1 MCAGRNATVSQM
13 SCVHAVFGQEL
24 ADAGQGRWVRRF
36 AGCGLA
42 RALPG
47 RVRLTAALAVAV
59 LGAFSAPALAQDV
72 LVSNTGQTS
81 FGTDACVGD
90 ASGTT
95 FTQGFRTGD
104 NPGGY
109 TLSAVGITLG
119 TNNLSGTESFNLF
132 VHGSN
137 SSGTAGSPLHTLTPP
152 SPIATGTIVDFT
164 APADATLVK
173 ETDYHVVFV
182 GTGDSGDDVCLKVT
196 GSAMQTGESGWTI
209 EDGLRNSGT
218 LDTGPVSFQIR
229 VKGSE
234 NNTPATGDP
243 VITGTARVGETLA
256 VDISAIMDPDGLP
269 STLTYQWIRVDGG
282 VETDISPDATSAT
295 YTLVAA
301 DGGKKV
307 KVRVSFTDDGGTDE
321 SRTSAAYP
329 SSDVIGVPPGPPAS
343 LTAEAGDGRVRL
355 VWTAPRD
362 AGSSRVIRYEY
373 RYAQGAS
380 VPDSTVWTRMRIL
393 EYVTVLLQGLANGA
407 AHAFEVRAVNS
418 AGAGVP
424 AAVSAA
430 PAPAV
435 CALDFGVR
443 RPVWSDT
450 MTVGLRFPRAGNQ
463 GGSVWVIMMRGL
475 SNRNVDWQP
484 ISRATLGIVLKEA
497 LLEETSSRSPA
508 PPTLSSQWL
517 PASPMAGTAC
527 QWRCFLT
534 TPFRLP

>member
-72 LVSNTGQTS
+72 LVSNTGETS
-81 FGTDACVGD
+81 FGTDTCVGD

-119 TNNLSGTESFNLF
+119 ANRLSGTESFNLF

-137 SSGTAGSPLHTLTPP
+137 SGEAGSLLHTLSPP
-152 SPIATGTIVDFT
+152 TAPGSAITTGVIVDFT
-164 APADATLVK
+164 ALADATLAR

-182 GTGDSGDDVCLKVT
+182 GTGNSVDDVCLKVT

-209 EDGLRNSGT
+209 EDGLRLSGT
-218 LDTGPVSFQIR
+218 LDSRASFQIR

-234 NNTPATGDP
+234 NNAPATGDP
-243 VITGTARVGETLA
+243 RITGTARVGETLA
-256 VDISAIMDPDGLP
+256 VDISAIADPDGLP

-282 VETDISPDATSAT
+282 VETDISDSNATSAT

-321 SRTSAAYP
+321 SRTSAA
-329 SSDVIGVPPGPPAS
+329 SDVIGVPPGPPAS

-380 VPDSTVWTRMRIL
+380 VPDNTVWTRMRL
-393 EYVTVLLQGLANGA
+393 LDYVTVLLQGLANGA

-430 PAPAV
+430 PTPAV
-435 CALDFGVR
+435 CALDFGER
-443 RPVWSDT
+443 REVWSDT
-450 MTVGLRFPRAGNQ
+450 MTVGLRFPGAGWSGRYYCGLHWDSFSRKLCWRKRA
-463 GGSVWVIMMRGL
+463 
-475 SNRNVDWQP
+475 
-484 ISRATLGIVLKEA
+484 LGRRR
-497 LLEETSSRSPA
+497 LLHCQHNGYQRP
-508 PPTLSSQWL
+508 
-517 PASPMAGTAC
+517 
-527 QWRCFLT
+527 QWRGPRASGDAF
-534 TPFRLP
+534 